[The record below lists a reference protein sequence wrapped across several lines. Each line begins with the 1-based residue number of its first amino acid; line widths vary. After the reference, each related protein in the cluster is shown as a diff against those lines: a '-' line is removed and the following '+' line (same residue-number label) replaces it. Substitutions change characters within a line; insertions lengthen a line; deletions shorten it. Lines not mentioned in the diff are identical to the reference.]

1 MDRRD
6 LEGNLGPLR
15 EMGEYDVAPHEPD
28 PRGWQV
34 LSSDG
39 TQIGNVD
46 DLIVDTKDMKVHYL
60 DCDLDESRLNLS
72 GGDRDRHILVPVE
85 NASLNES
92 DRKVR
97 VHGMNADDVLALPA
111 YMGGALTPGI
121 ASRVSQFF
129 GSRGSTARE
138 PTGRT
143 TDRTTTDR
151 TMKGTGR
158 DENIGRDFDEQRLTR
173 SEEEMAVGKRMV
185 DAGEIRI
192 HKTVETEHVT
202 RPVTRHHE
210 EVDVERQAVSGQGKP
225 GRITD
230 KDEDIRIPVR
240 EEELVVEKRPEV
252 KEELVVRKRD
262 VEEQVDVEA
271 DLRRERIDVER
282 HGRAPGQE
290 GELRDELKD
299 ELRKRE
305 R

>member
-138 PTGRT
+138 T

-210 EVDVERQAVSGQGKP
+210 EVDVERNGL
-225 GRITD
+225 GRIERTMPEWLRGD
-230 KDEDIRIPVR
+230 LAVVAEPSNAVIEAGCQGTIRVELRGTGKRAQPVDPRDQEPGPVR
-240 EEELVVEKRPEV
+240 M
-252 KEELVVRKRD
+252 
-262 VEEQVDVEA
+262 A
-271 DLRRERIDVER
+271 
-282 HGRAPGQE
+282 A
-290 GELRDELKD
+290 
-299 ELRKRE
+299 
-305 R
+305 